1 MSSPGR
7 GCGGRTFCAGGT
19 TGVRGQKYRRVF
31 VAFMLTLGAGRGC
44 DCRIDL
50 DINLDKEPSPLM
62 LRHAL
67 RRTHGTLFQGAALC
81 SRAMRLEPSPLLCAL
96 AALALALGCNHPES
110 PPAQSPSYGQAYPPG
125 QYPSGSPGRAPGQT
139 MPGQAPG
146 AYGPSP
152 YAQPLP
158 SAPYG
163 QGAPGANP
171 YGQPAPSAPP
181 YGQGVPSAAPSAPP
195 AAPSSPATTQAPTFP
210 WPFPSLPSLPGS
222 LPNPV
227 DPINTVDLNWLR
239 NEANN
244 TLSALIAALPTA
256 ARGRVD
262 NIPFY
267 ADPTVGEVNA
277 YAACDDQGL
286 PLMAITD
293 GLLQIEAYTA
303 QFRATDEIFGTQK
316 LDGYLRLVAQYQ
328 RPKQPIVTPP
338 AGFIDPAQNADA
350 RKVAR
355 QHQLM
360 AEQIAFVLGHELAHH
375 YLGHTGCANGTA
387 KRSGVS
393 AGDVGRL
400 LARVVPA
407 FNQPNEIA
415 ADVSGTQNL
424 LTAGSKR
431 ADYRWNE
438 EGALLTLDF
447 FARLDQLTPASIL
460 FGFAST
466 HPHPLVRR
474 PIVQQ
479 TANNWRQSGGA
490 GFQLPGLPNIF
501 GP

>member
-1 MSSPGR
+1 MFHHAVA
-7 GCGGRTFCAGGT
+7 RT
-19 TGVRGQKYRRVF
+19 YR
-31 VAFMLTLGAGRGC
+31 TL
-44 DCRIDL
+44 
-50 DINLDKEPSPLM
+50 E
-62 LRHAL
+62 
-67 RRTHGTLFQGAALC
+67 QGAALC
-81 SRAMRLEPSPLLCAL
+81 SRAMRLEPSPLLCSLVAL
-96 AALALALGCNHPES
+96 TLALGCSHTES
-110 PPAQSPSYGQAYPPG
+110 PPAQAPTYGQAYPPG
-125 QYPSGSPGRAPGQT
+125 QYSSGNQ
-139 MPGQAPG
+139 GQAPG
-146 AYGPSP
+146 QAMPGQTPGSYSPSP
-152 YAQPLP
+152 YPQPAP

-163 QGAPGANP
+163 QGTP
-171 YGQPAPSAPP
+171 YGQPAPSANP
-181 YGQGVPSAAPSAPP
+181 YGQGAPP
-195 AAPSSPATTQAPTFP
+195 AAPSAPATTQAPTFP
-210 WPFPSLPSLPGS
+210 WPFPSLPSLPSLPGMPGG

-227 DPINTVDLNWLR
+227 DPINTVDINWLR

-244 TLSALIAALPTA
+244 TLSELIAALPTA
-256 ARGRVD
+256 SRGRVD

-316 LDGYLRLVAQYQ
+316 LDSYLKLVAQYQ

-360 AEQIAFVLGHELAHH
+360 DEQLAFVLGHELAHH
-375 YLGHTGCANGTA
+375 YLGHTGCANGTG
-387 KRSGVS
+387 KRSGIS
-393 AGDVGRL
+393 ANDVGRL

-415 ADVSGTQNL
+415 ADVAGTQSL

-479 TANNWRQSGGA
+479 TANNWRQSGGT

-501 GP
+501 GR